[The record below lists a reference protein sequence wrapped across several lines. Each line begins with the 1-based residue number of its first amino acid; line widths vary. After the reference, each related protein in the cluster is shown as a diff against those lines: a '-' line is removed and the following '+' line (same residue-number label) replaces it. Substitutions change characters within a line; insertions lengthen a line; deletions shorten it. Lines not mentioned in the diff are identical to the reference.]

1 MYLQL
6 PTLSNQTHIL
16 NMGDQD
22 PQAAANGAANSVSE
36 DDRKIFA
43 GGLPQVR
50 RMFECRIIIIH
61 FL

>member
-1 MYLQL
+1 
-6 PTLSNQTHIL
+6 
-16 NMGDQD
+16 MGDQD

-50 RMFECRIIIIH
+50 RMFECGIVIIH